1 MILPPDVIII
11 GFDDDTWE
19 PLIAYKNQLKGDNH
33 NESEQENHTDA
44 EERGDSA

>member
-19 PLIAYKNQLKGDNH
+19 PLIAYKNQKGDNH
-33 NESEQENHTDA
+33 NESEQKDHTDA
-44 EERGDSA
+44 EERGGSA